1 MIRAFNRG
9 FARQRGMTLIELMVA
24 LMILGLAAASG
35 AAAFESIIDHRRV
48 VRQASVSTE
57 RAAALRSMLR
67 GWLAAG
73 TVQIQ
78 RGGVPRLGGRAGAS
92 ATPAL
97 GNNTTTTAAE
107 AAGDELSFITSAP
120 SPAMQQNVRIRLYV
134 DADPATPEKGL
145 SIEFQQST
153 ATPLQRRMLDSSI
166 DSITVEFLDTR
177 TNRWYEAA
185 QAATITPRAVRVT
198 LLGTQ
203 GKQLPAL
210 LQVPLV
216 LPIGNTVTLTG
227 QGLAAQTGGGE

>member
-1 MIRAFNRG
+1 
-9 FARQRGMTLIELMVA
+9 
-24 LMILGLAAASG
+24 
-35 AAAFESIIDHRRV
+35 
-48 VRQASVSTE
+48 
-57 RAAALRSMLR
+57 
-67 GWLAAG
+67 
-73 TVQIQ
+73 
-78 RGGVPRLGGRAGAS
+78 
-92 ATPAL
+92 
-97 GNNTTTTAAE
+97 
-107 AAGDELSFITSAP
+107 
-120 SPAMQQNVRIRLYV
+120 MQQNVRIRLYV